1 MLRSFFRLI
10 TVSMAWAMTL
20 TGTDVLAQSS
30 SEGYQLS
37 GYILDAASGEALIGA
52 TVWCTSINAGV
63 SSNTYGYYSLQLP
76 TGPQKVSVS
85 FIGFQTQSYEFDLKE
100 DQKMDVELASGVA
113 IQEAIVTGESF
124 NRIEDQVQMSKM
136 EIPMDQVRRLPAIGG
151 EVDLLK
157 SLQLMPGV
165 QSGGEGTSGLYVRGG
180 SPDQNLIVLDGV
192 PLYSVSHLFGFFLC
206 IQCRCGEANEHHQRW
221 ISRTVRRSLV
231 FRIGSEH
238 EGRQHAG
245 VSRNCKRF
253 HPRL

>member
-1 MLRSFFRLI
+1 MKRSLRNKENCMLRSFFRLI

-165 QSGGEGTSGLYVRGG
+165 QSGGEGTSGLMFGG
-180 SPDQNLIVLDGV
+180 GV
-192 PLYSVSHLFGFFLC
+192 PIKTSSCWTG
-206 IQCRCGEANEHHQRW
+206 CRSTA
-221 ISRTVRRSLV
+221 
-231 FRIGSEH
+231 
-238 EGRQHAG
+238 
-245 VSRNCKRF
+245 
-253 HPRL
+253 